1 MPFAVPLNGSVRRPT
16 GNTMK
21 AMTLKNALKG
31 ILIALLAAFI
41 YAAIILTSFLGAGW
55 VLLNTCWFVIP
66 AGAVIGIMIPRIT
79 ERKTPLKAALSGI
92 ILAIFLGSIGS
103 LLIAFY
109 FDVIPV
115 MSPSARITNPS
126 LWWAALWR
134 RVVFQAIFMA
144 IYSAIWIAGYAYY
157 RAKRIR

>member
-1 MPFAVPLNGSVRRPT
+1 
-16 GNTMK
+16 MK
-21 AMTLKNALKG
+21 AMTLKNAVKG

-41 YAAIILTSFLGAGW
+41 YAVIILSSFLGAGW

-66 AGAVIGIMIPRIT
+66 AGAVIGIMIPRVA
-79 ERKTPLKAALSGI
+79 EKKTPLKAAVSGV
-92 ILAIFLGSIGS
+92 ILAIFLGAIGS

-115 MSPSARITNPS
+115 LSPSARITNSP
-126 LWWAALWR
+126 LWWAAFRR
-134 RVVFQAIFMA
+134 RVVLQATFMA

-157 RAKRIR
+157 RAKRSR